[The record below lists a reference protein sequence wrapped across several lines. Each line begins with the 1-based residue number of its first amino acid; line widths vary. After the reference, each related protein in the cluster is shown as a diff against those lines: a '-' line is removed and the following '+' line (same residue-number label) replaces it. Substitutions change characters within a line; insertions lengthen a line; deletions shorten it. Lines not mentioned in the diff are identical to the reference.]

1 MIPRINV
8 IDLEGNSKQMNSK
21 IKIYL
26 ADDHQLLI
34 DGMHA
39 VLHTNPAFEVAGF
52 SLNGENLIEKA
63 KEKAADI
70 LVMDINMPQK
80 DGLEVLRELATT
92 QFPFKVIILSSYDD
106 LKLIREVMKLGAS
119 GYLTKQCAGENI
131 VEAIQVVYSGEEYF
145 CNTVRE
151 KIFNT
156 FAKDN
161 PKVNTGV
168 SAFSTSLTDRELDII
183 RLLSLEYSGKEISE
197 ELFISQHTVESHR
210 KNLLKKLNIKS
221 TVGLVKYA
229 IKHNLV
235 KP

>member
-1 MIPRINV
+1 
-8 IDLEGNSKQMNSK
+8 MNSK

-34 DGMHA
+34 DGMQA
-39 VLHTNPAFEVAGF
+39 VLRTNPLFEVVGT
-52 SLNGENLIEKA
+52 SVNGVGLVD
-63 KEKAADI
+63 KAAAAKTDI

-80 DGLEVLRELATT
+80 DGLEVLRELNPG
-92 QFPFKVIILSSYDD
+92 QFPFKIIVLSSYDE
-106 LKLIREVMKLGAS
+106 LKLIKEVMKLGAS

-131 VEAIQVVYSGEEYF
+131 IEAIEVVNSGEEYF
-145 CNTVRE
+145 CKTVRD
-151 KIFNT
+151 KIFNS

-161 PKVNTGV
+161 PKLSAGV
-168 SAFSTSLTDRELDII
+168 SSFNVHLTDRELDII

-197 ELFISQHTVESHR
+197 ELFISTHTVESHR

-229 IKHNLV
+229 IKHKLV
-235 KP
+235 TP